1 MSTLGDL
8 MTSVFLIAAAL
19 AALADD
25 MQPPISVT
33 AARVPKTASAA
44 QSLTVFD
51 ATRIESLNLP
61 QIADLIRLMPGVSV
75 SVSGPAGSLTDIRIR
90 GAEAN
95 HTLTF
100 VDGIEVND
108 PATGN
113 ATRFETLTADNV
125 SRLELLRGAQSALWG
140 GEALGGVVAITT
152 PDPVNG
158 TRAYAQGEY
167 GSHDSH
173 RLAAGASAATDKA
186 GVSFNAAWTKTDGID
201 LLGQG
206 GERDGFENLT
216 LNGKAI
222 ARPTPDGEF
231 GLSARYTRATSA
243 FDKDFPRSQS
253 EDASRVETRAIHGW
267 TTYGTSA
274 DAPWTFTLNGT
285 LIDSENRN
293 MDGATPLGETSGQR
307 VRIGAQATHRF
318 RIGGS
323 DQRLTI
329 AVEDTYERFSV
340 DDIAGLGANSQRRT
354 RENVAYVAEWRGRIG
369 EALDMGAAIRH
380 DDNNRFKN
388 ATAMKADAALNVGK
402 GFSIHGGYNEGFAQP
417 TMFDLFGFDPSRFIG
432 NPNLKPEQGWNTE
445 AGIGWS
451 NGTVRI
457 DLTGFIGRLED
468 EIVFASNFMS
478 MENATGKS
486 RRKGLEA
493 TVDARPLDW
502 LRLSASYSY
511 LDARQQDLTGAP
523 LVREARRPKHS
534 AAFSA
539 DASFDRFSAGL
550 GLSYTGARVDTDFD
564 DFPAVDV
571 RLKSY
576 LLASLNLAYKLTDQI
591 ELYMRGANLLDER
604 YHDVLHTATEGR
616 TIYGGARVRF
626 GK

>member
-8 MTSVFLIAAAL
+8 MTSVFLIAATL

-33 AARVPKTASAA
+33 AARVPETASAA

-61 QIADLIRLMPGVSV
+61 QLTELIRLMPGVSV
-75 SVSGPAGSLTDIRIR
+75 SSSGPIGSLTDIRIR

-108 PATGN
+108 PAAGN
-113 ATRFETLTADNV
+113 ATQFGTLTADNV

-140 GEALGGVVAITT
+140 AEALGGVVAITT

-167 GSHDSH
+167 GSHDSR
-173 RLAAGASAATDKA
+173 RLSAGASAGTDKA
-186 GVSFNAAWTKTDGID
+186 GVSLNTAWLKTDGID
-201 LLGQG
+201 ALGQG

-222 ARPTPDGEF
+222 ARPTPDGEL
-231 GLSARYTRATSA
+231 GLSARYTRAETA
-243 FDKDFPRSQS
+243 FDTDFPRAQS
-253 EDASRVETRAIHGW
+253 SKVLRVETHAVHGW
-267 TTYGTSA
+267 ATYGIGA
-274 DAPWTFTLNGT
+274 DAPWTLSLNGT

-293 MDGATPLGETSGQR
+293 RDGANALGETSGQR
-307 VRIGAQATHRF
+307 VRMGAQATHRF
-318 RIGGS
+318 GIGGS

-329 AVEDTYERFSV
+329 AMEDTFESFKV
-340 DDIAGLGANSQRRT
+340 DDIAGSGRNSQRRT
-354 RENVAYVAEWRGRIG
+354 RENIAYVAEWRGRIG
-369 EALDMGAAIRH
+369 EMLDMGAAIRH

-388 ATAMKADAALNVGK
+388 ATTVKADAALNVGE
-402 GFSIHGGYNEGFAQP
+402 GFRIHGGYGEGFAQP

-432 NPNLKPEQGWNTE
+432 NPNLKPERGWNAE

-451 NGTVRI
+451 NNVIRL
-457 DLTGFIGRLED
+457 DLTGFTGRLKD
-468 EIVFASNFMS
+468 EIVFASDFMS
-478 MENATGKS
+478 MENASGKS

-493 TVDARPLDW
+493 TMDARPLDW

-511 LDARQQDLTGAP
+511 VDARQQDLAGAA
-523 LVREARRPKHS
+523 LVREVRRPKHS

-539 DASFDRFSAGL
+539 DASWNRLSGGF
-550 GLSYTGARVDTDFD
+550 GLSYTGARIDTDFD
-564 DFPAVDV
+564 NFPAVDV

-576 LLASLNLAYKLTDQI
+576 LLASLNLAYKLTDAV
-591 ELYMRGANLLDER
+591 ELYVRGANLFNDR
-604 YHDVLHTATEGR
+604 YRDVLHTATEGR
-616 TIYGGARVRF
+616 TVYGGIRMRF
-626 GK
+626 GR